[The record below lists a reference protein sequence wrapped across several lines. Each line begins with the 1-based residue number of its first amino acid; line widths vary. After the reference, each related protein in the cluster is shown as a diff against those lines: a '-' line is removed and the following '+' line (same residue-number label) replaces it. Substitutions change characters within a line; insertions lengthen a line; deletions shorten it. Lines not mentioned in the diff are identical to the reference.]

1 MTRTNLSRCSKV
13 VVGLLLIFV
22 LALAAPATAVSVGDT
37 TVPEEGQVGEQMT
50 ASVTITELYRNPTLK
65 RWQLSGQ
72 TALEN
77 VTWVVEYYD
86 QTGAR
91 ADQQEFTGQE
101 FSGAE
106 VATDDGTAEVI
117 VRVTG
122 TVPPV
127 TEYSYE
133 PREEFLTMELIRGQQ
148 GGASGTVGT
157 WRSHHFTTASDDAR
171 AALNDAS
178 TAIDSAESAGANPT
192 EARESLASAT
202 DAYENRNFGLASE
215 LASRAQRDATSAQSG
230 AEQRRL
236 LLYGGAAVVS
246 LAILIGGVYYWRS
259 QQDSYDKLA

>member
-1 MTRTNLSRCSKV
+1 MTRTSWSRCSRL
-13 VVGLLLIFV
+13 VVGFLLV
-22 LALAAPATAVSVGDT
+22 LTLAAPATAVTVGDT
-37 TVPEEGQVGEQMT
+37 TVPEEGQVGEQVT
-50 ASVTITELYRNPTLK
+50 ATVTLTELYRNPTLE

-72 TALEN
+72 TALED

-91 ADQQEFTGQE
+91 TDQQEFTGQQ

-106 VATDDGTAEVI
+106 VATEDGTAEVV

-133 PREEFLTMELIRGQQ
+133 PRQEILTMELTRGQQ

-157 WRSHHFTTASDDAR
+157 WRSHHFTPASDDAR
-171 AALNDAS
+171 AALDDAS
-178 TAIDSAESAGANPT
+178 AAIESAGSAGGNMGDAEESFASAVDAYESENFDNAQRLAERAQGEAESAQA
-192 EARESLASAT
+192 
-202 DAYENRNFGLASE
+202 
-215 LASRAQRDATSAQSG
+215 G

-236 LLYGGAAVVS
+236 LLYAGAAVLV
-246 LAILIGGVYYWRS
+246 LAVLIGGVYYWRS